1 MRDMRE
7 ALQIAGRS
15 LRENLGPML
24 MLQVFAAALVA
35 AYLWVPNVAETLSP
49 VGEGHRL
56 HFVLGT
62 FANRLVFCGLLPGL
76 VLWAFPALRPR
87 RCLLTLAVETLWCAS
102 LGLVCEYFTRFQAF
116 LFGDVR
122 APGVLLVKTL
132 VDQLGFSAVVTVPLN
147 AVFFFWIASDMS
159 ASLARRRWPTNA
171 LMRIYLPNLLCNWVI
186 WGPVNYLVYVFP
198 QALQVQ
204 MGGLIGSFYVLLCL
218 RLGTN
223 GRRR

>member
-1 MRDMRE
+1 MRE

-15 LRENLGPML
+15 LRENLVPML
-24 MLQVFAAALVA
+24 MLQVLAAVLVA
-35 AYLWVPNVAETLSP
+35 AYLWIPGVAEALTP
-49 VGEGHRL
+49 VGDGHRL

-62 FANRLVFCGLLPGL
+62 LANRLVFCGFVPGL
-76 VLWAFPALRPR
+76 VLWALPSLRPN

-102 LGLVCEYFTRFQAF
+102 LGLVCECFTQFQVF
-116 LFGDVR
+116 LFGDVH
-122 APGVLLVKTL
+122 APGVLLAKTL

-147 AVFFFWIASDMS
+147 AVVFFWIASGMS
-159 ASLARRRWPTNA
+159 VSLARRRWPSNA
-171 LMRIYLPNLLCNWVI
+171 LTRIYLPNLVCNWVV

-218 RLGTN
+218 RLGKN
-223 GRRR
+223 GTKAPT